1 IYVVRDPVDRAV
13 SQYRHSY
20 ILGDLDGDLNG
31 FAGSH
36 EYEHILDASRYAAQL
51 DAYRALFP
59 DDAILVLDFDELVRA
74 PQAVM
79 DRICAHIGVPAAPFS
94 ELGAQN
100 DSRELSRIPAP
111 VLRFAQSP
119 LGRRIAGLV
128 PRAGRDRVRRG
139 LARGPARTPPE
150 FPRELLARIGDEL
163 RPDAARFREMTGL
176 PFAGWSV

>member
-1 IYVVRDPVDRAV
+1 MLPDARLIYVVRDPVDRAI

-36 EYEHILDASRYAAQL
+36 EYEHILDASRYAAARRL
-51 DAYRALFP
+51 PGAVPGRRNPGARLRR
-59 DDAILVLDFDELVRA
+59 IGA

-79 DRICAHIGVPAAPFS
+79 DRICAHIGVLAAPFA
-94 ELGAQN
+94 ELVAQN

-150 FPRELLARIGDEL
+150 P
-163 RPDAARFREMTGL
+163 
-176 PFAGWSV
+176 AGACWPGSATSCGPMRRGSGK